1 LFGKDRSRADRRHDP
16 IFAAQRAFDR
26 RHSIGDNFR
35 TGKGQAR
42 AQPLPRACRIGP
54 GKAKT
59 GLQPRHWNIAAK
71 LRKRR
76 AARGKDIAKGSFGRG
91 SNIGRP
97 GIGAGQ
103 NAALHIADRNPAA
116 RAAAINAKEKWFH
129 ARAPLFVRLNA
140 VLRGALQII
149 CATGMV
155 RP

>member
-26 RHSIGDNFR
+26 CHSIGDNFR

-42 AQPLPRACRIGP
+42 AQPGPRARRIGP

-59 GLQPRHWNIAAK
+59 GLQPGHRNIATN

-76 AARGKDIAKGSFGRG
+76 AACGKDIAKGSFGGR
-91 SNIGRP
+91 SDIGRP

-116 RAAAINAKEKWFH
+116 RASAVNAKEKWFH